1 MNLTKP
7 EKRLQVYFNKMKYK
21 KNYGREDEMFRKA
34 YEAAKRRCE
43 IVMSRDNWE
52 YELCHRLC
60 MILDRNYNGFPQR
73 IYDQEEK
80 ELIMFKLNLR

>member
-1 MNLTKP
+1 MNITKP
-7 EKRLQVYFNKMKYK
+7 EKRSQAYFNKMKYE

-34 YEAAKRRCE
+34 YESAKRRCE

-52 YELCHRLC
+52 YELCQRLVK
-60 MILDRNYNGFPQR
+60 ILERNYYGFPQW

-80 ELIMFKLNLR
+80 ELIMIKLNLR